1 MRDVPNGVSLIL
13 RFEGEMRILQV
24 IPYFIPALGYG
35 GPLTVVYNLS
45 KELVERGHQVVV
57 YTTDTLSARNRIRE
71 TEETIDGIKVKRFR
85 NLSNFLAYKHNL
97 FLSPG
102 MLFTIKKEL
111 PSFDIIHI
119 YEYRTL
125 QNVLVHHYAKDYN
138 IPYVSGADG
147 SLVTGFRKQR
157 LKKTFDRFFGHRI
170 IRDASKLI
178 AITPTEV
185 EQYRELGVEE
195 SKIVHIPNSID
206 ISEYEPLPEKGAFR
220 KKCGITEENIILF
233 LGRIHKIKGL
243 DILVEAV
250 AALIKEGRSIRL
262 VIAGPDYGYL
272 DYLKKLAKKLRI
284 DDRITFT
291 GFIFGEMKL
300 AAYVDA
306 DVYVLPSIYETF
318 PITVLEACACATPVI
333 VTDRCQIADLVR
345 DNVGF
350 VVPCDKDRLRDA
362 ILNMLTDKELRVKFG
377 ERGRVLVRER
387 YTSSHRTE
395 QIEAIYK
402 KVLAG
407 VK

>member
-1 MRDVPNGVSLIL
+1 
-13 RFEGEMRILQV
+13 MRILQV
-24 IPYFIPALGYG
+24 IPYFIPAWGYG
-35 GPLTVVYNLS
+35 GPLRVCYELS
-45 KELVERGHQVVV
+45 KQLVRRGHQVTI
-57 YTTDTLSARNRIRE
+57 YTTDTLDVKSRVKQQDE
-71 TEETIDGIKVKRFR
+71 SVDGIRVKRFR
-85 NLSNFLAYKHNL
+85 NLSNSIAYKHHL

-102 MLFTIKKEL
+102 MLFTVRKEL

-206 ISEYEPLPEKGAFR
+206 ISEYEPLPGKGAFR
-220 KKCGITEENIILF
+220 KKYGITEENIILF

-250 AALIKEGRSIRL
+250 ATLIKEGRSIRL

-350 VVPCDKDRLRDA
+350 VVPYDKDRLRDA
-362 ILNMLTDKELRVKFG
+362 ILSMLTDKELRVKFG
-377 ERGRVLVRER
+377 ERGRILIKEQ
-387 YTSSHRTE
+387 YNCSHRTE
-395 QIEAIYK
+395 QIEAVYRE
-402 KVLAG
+402 VLAKHQG
-407 VK
+407 